1 MDSYGIFGDRLVPGA
16 RLYSASTSYK
26 VLSLLSSGT
35 FGKVAK
41 CRKMDSDKTVAVKM
55 IRNQGSF
62 AEQAKI
68 EIDTLQKVKML
79 QNSKRHLV
87 LWKRVFSDMG
97 HICLEFEYLD
107 KSLYDLMRERQFKHL
122 QVKEIR
128 PMLHQLASAL
138 DHLKRAHMIHA
149 DIRLD
154 NVMLI
159 NHQRQPYRIKISDL
173 CLAQGASATKH
184 NSNVQSHTY
193 WSPEILL
200 GAPYTEATDM
210 WSVGCVAAFL
220 YIGTHMYPGKKEYE
234 TIKYIMETQGPF
246 PEDILVS
253 GEKTGD
259 FFHRD
264 NKTSSWRLKTPEYY
278 QQETGFA
285 ARDTRKIKLTSLNH
299 LQQLQP
305 WVSDAQYPADK
316 DVHADDKQMFVD
328 VLKGML
334 HLNASQRLTP
344 RQVLAHPFVTMSH
357 LKLHRDVS
365 QHAKSCYELMSHCKK
380 ETSRMSKRKSST
392 LQRSSSKSSQKK
404 KTSTTRIHKKSHD
417 ATCHHPAK
425 RQKSGDED
433 DRTNQAKQP
442 AAERS
447 LTRLSIHSRL
457 KSKDAKY
464 IKLKTRF
471 AARFMEEQ
479 SAMDE
484 NQTFQRA
491 PTPNHQQQHHY
502 CSEPGTKAWALGKD
516 LPKGVLLRKK

>member
-26 VLSLLSSGT
+26 VLSLLSCGT

-62 AEQAKI
+62 AEQAKM

-107 KSLYDLMRERQFKHL
+107 KSLYDLMRERQFKPL

-128 PMLHQLASAL
+128 PVVHQLASAL
-138 DHLKRAHMIHA
+138 NHLRHAHMIHA
-149 DIRLD
+149 DIKLE

-159 NHQRQPYRIKISDL
+159 DHQRQPYRIKVGDL
-173 CLAQGASATKH
+173 GLAHGASATKQ
-184 NSNVQSHTY
+184 NSNGQSHPY
-193 WSPEILL
+193 RSPEILL
-200 GAPYTEATDM
+200 GAPYAEATDM
-210 WSVGCVAAFL
+210 WSAGCVAAFL
-220 YIGTHMYPGKKEYE
+220 YIGTHVYPGRTEYE
-234 TIKYIMETQGPF
+234 TIKYILETQGPF
-246 PEDILVS
+246 PEDILAS
-253 GEKTGD
+253 GEKTGN
-259 FFHRD
+259 FFQRD
-264 NKTSSWRLKTPEYY
+264 NKTSSWRVKTAECY
-278 QQETGFA
+278 QQETGFTV
-285 ARDTRKIKLTSLNH
+285 RDTRKIKLTSLNH

-305 WVSDAQYPADK
+305 WVFDGKCPSDK

-328 VLKGML
+328 LLKGML
-334 HLNASQRLTP
+334 HLNASQRPTP
-344 RQVLAHPFVTMSH
+344 RQVLAHQFVTMSH
-357 LKLHRDVS
+357 LKPHRDLS
-365 QHAKSCYELMSHCKK
+365 LQAKSCYELMSHCEK
-380 ETSRMSKRKSST
+380 ETSHMSKRKSST
-392 LQRSSSKSSQKK
+392 LQRTSSKSSQKK
-404 KTSTTRIHKKSHD
+404 KNSTKVHKKSRD
-417 ATCHHPAK
+417 ATCNPSK
-425 RQKSGDED
+425 RLKTGDED
-433 DRTNQAKQP
+433 DCANQVKQP
-442 AAERS
+442 DAKKS
-447 LTRLSIHSRL
+447 LSRPSNPSRL

-484 NQTFQRA
+484 NQTFQSG
-491 PTPNHQQQHHY
+491 PTLNHQQHLRLGQG
-502 CSEPGTKAWALGKD
+502 SKLLALGKD
-516 LPKGVLLRKK
+516 PPKNVL